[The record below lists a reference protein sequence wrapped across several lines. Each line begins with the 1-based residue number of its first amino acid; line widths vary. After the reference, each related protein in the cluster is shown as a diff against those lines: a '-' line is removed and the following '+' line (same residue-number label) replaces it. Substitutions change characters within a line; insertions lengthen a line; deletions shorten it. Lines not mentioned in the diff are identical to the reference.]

1 MNIIQPSSNA
11 DTCWLLIGPTG
22 RLQLNMKLNTKII
35 FRNVSKKWKAIF
47 IRPIYIHLVLLPFCQ
62 LLNLLRHIWFRLQI
76 FDHKR
81 KQVSR
86 FRVTQPKMY
95 PQNIYDS
102 WNDKEQTFFMQNV
115 TRFGISQT
123 KYMYHGPCLITVIR
137 RCRNPFSQ
145 GQCSCQRKLRS
156 HWIHFLRQHH
166 VAGVKQGPVLY
177 LAILFENPKSH

>member
-1 MNIIQPSSNA
+1 MNIIQLGSNA

-22 RLQLNMKLNTKII
+22 RLQLNIKSNTKII
-35 FRNVSKKWKAIF
+35 FRNVSNKWKAIF

-95 PQNIYDS
+95 LQNIYDS
-102 WNDKEQTFFMQNV
+102 WHDKEQTFFMQTV
-115 TRFGISQT
+115 TRFGISLT

-145 GQCSCQRKLRS
+145 GQCRFQRKLRS
-156 HWIHFLRQHH
+156 HCIQFLRQHH
-166 VAGVKQGPVLY
+166 VAVVKQGPVLY